1 MVRWARRMGSEN
13 EGPGIVQIAPTTVE
27 WRGRELLYFGGSDY
41 FRLSWNRG
49 IRGVIRRAVDTLG
62 PNVAASRTTTG
73 NHPLYAGLERDLA
86 RMFRFPSAVLTSSG
100 YLAPLVAVQGLAGS
114 IGQVH
119 RARTAH
125 GCLRDAADLLGVS
138 ATDFDSVDDLQ
149 KQLGRPRKPG
159 TPLVMTNG
167 LSPLDGSL
175 APVSELLSV
184 LPEEGWLLVDDAHGV
199 GTLGRK
205 GRGALEVQGVR
216 DPRVLLTGTLSKAF
230 GCYGG
235 FVLGSKTFRDRVVEQ
250 GRCFQGNT
258 PPPLPWVA
266 GARAA
271 LRLLEERGTGWRRT
285 LATRIQQARE
295 VFPDSDPRR
304 HAIGPTLVLVPQDP
318 RATRRIGRRLQAA
331 GIYPSWIRYS
341 QGPADRF
348 FRFALSSAHT
358 TGEVSRLR
366 EAVMDCLPWCRVG

>member
-1 MVRWARRMGSEN
+1 MGSEN
-13 EGPGIVQIAPTTVE
+13 EGPEIVQIAPTTVE

-62 PNVAASRTTTG
+62 PNVAASRATTG

-100 YLAPLVAVQGLAGS
+100 YLAPLVACQGLAGS
-114 IGQVH
+114 VGHVH
-119 RARTAH
+119 LSRTAH
-125 GCLRDAADLLGVS
+125 GCLRDAADLLGVPT
-138 ATDFDSVDDLQ
+138 TDFDSVDDLR
-149 KQLGRPRKPG
+149 KQLGRSRKSAP
-159 TPLVMTNG
+159 PLVMTTG

-184 LPEEGWLLVDDAHGV
+184 LPGKGWLLVDDAHGV
-199 GTLGRK
+199 GTLGRE
-205 GRGALEVQGVR
+205 GRGVLEVQGVR

-271 LRLLEERGTGWRRT
+271 LRLLQERGEGWRRT
-285 LATRIQQARE
+285 LATRIQKVRA
-295 VFPDSDPRR
+295 VFPESDPRR
-304 HAIGPTLVLVPQDP
+304 HAIGPSFILVPRDP

-331 GIYPSWIRYS
+331 GIHPSWIRYS

-348 FRFALSSAHT
+348 FRFAVSSAHT
-358 TGEVSRLR
+358 AEEVSRLG
-366 EAVMDCLPWCRVG
+366 EVVEECLPWCRGE

>member
-1 MVRWARRMGSEN
+1 MGSEN
-13 EGPGIVQIAPTTVE
+13 EGPEIVQIAPTTVE
-27 WRGRELLYFGGSDY
+27 WRGRELTYFGGSDY
-41 FRLSWNRG
+41 FRLSWNREV
-49 IRGVIRRAVDTLG
+49 RRAIRRAVDTLG

-100 YLAPLVAVQGLAGS
+100 YLAPLVAVQGLSGLV
-114 IGQVH
+114 GHVYL
-119 RARTAH
+119 ARTAH
-125 GCLRDAADLLGVS
+125 GCLRDAADLLGVPT
-138 ATDFDSVDDLQ
+138 TDFDSVDDLR
-149 KQLGRPRKPG
+149 KQLGRSRKPLA
-159 TPLVMTNG
+159 PLVMTNG
-167 LSPLDGSL
+167 LSPLEGSL

-184 LPEEGWLLVDDAHGV
+184 LPWEGWLLVDDAHGV
-199 GTLGRK
+199 GTLGRE
-205 GRGALEVQGVR
+205 GRGVLEVQGVR
-216 DPRVLLTGTLSKAF
+216 DPRVLLTGTLSKAL

-271 LRLLEERGTGWRRT
+271 LRLLQERGEGWRRT
-285 LATRIQQARE
+285 LATRIQKVRA
-295 VFPDSDPRR
+295 VFPESDPRR
-304 HAIGPTLVLVPQDP
+304 HAIGPTFILVPRDP

-331 GIYPSWIRYS
+331 GIHPSWIRYS

-348 FRFALSSAHT
+348 FRFAVSSAHT
-358 TGEVSRLR
+358 AEEVSLLGEVVG
-366 EAVMDCLPWCRVG
+366 ECLPWCRVE